1 MRTADHAAA
10 MGSAMSQRLA
20 GRTAL
25 ITGAAQG
32 IGAGIARAM
41 AAQGADLILS
51 DLNEAG
57 VEALAKDLGAIAIGH
72 DVASEDAWRRVADA
86 VQQAFGRLDVLV
98 NNAGIEV
105 VKPVSDTSLADWRRV
120 MGINL
125 DGVFLGCRTMQP
137 LLSAGGAAGASAS
150 VINISSIAG
159 LVGYPNQAAYN
170 TSKAGVRHLTKSLAI
185 EWAHHGFPIRVNSIH
200 PGCIRT
206 PMLEQAV
213 AGWVAEASLPAD
225 GDPWVAIGDLCPL
238 RRVGRVEDIA
248 HGAVYLAS
256 DESAFVTGLELV
268 IDGGWV
274 AR

>member
-1 MRTADHAAA
+1 
-10 MGSAMSQRLA
+10 MGQRLK
-20 GRTAL
+20 GRTAFV
-25 ITGAAQG
+25 TGAAQG
-32 IGAGIARAM
+32 IGAGIARGM
-41 AAQGADLILS
+41 AAEGAELILS
-51 DLNEAG
+51 DLNEDG
-57 VEALAKDLGAIAIGH
+57 VTALAAELGARALPH
-72 DVASEDAWRRVADA
+72 DVASESDWDRAAQLVDS
-86 VQQAFGRLDVLV
+86 AFGRLDVLV

-105 VKPVSDTSLADWRRV
+105 VKPAADTSLADWRRV
-120 MGINL
+120 MSINL
-125 DGVFLGCRTMQP
+125 DGVFVGCRTMQP
-137 LLSAGGAAGASAS
+137 LLALAGGRGASAS

-185 EWAHHGFPIRVNSIH
+185 EWAHHGYPIRVNSIH

-206 PMLEQAV
+206 PMLELAV
-213 AGWVAEASLPAD
+213 QGWVAEGSIPPDDPWATIASL
-225 GDPWVAIGDLCPL
+225 CPMN
-238 RRVGRVEDIA
+238 RVGRVEDIA

>member
-1 MRTADHAAA
+1 
-10 MGSAMSQRLA
+10 MGQRLQ
-20 GRTAL
+20 GRTAFV
-25 ITGAAQG
+25 TGAAQG

-41 AAQGADLILS
+41 AAQGAQLILS

-57 VEALAKDLGAIAIGH
+57 VAALAAELGARAIGH
-72 DVASEDAWRRVADA
+72 DVASEVEWNRAAELVEG
-86 VQQAFGRLDVLV
+86 AFGHLDVLV

-105 VKPVSDTSLADWRRV
+105 VKPASETSLDDWRRV
-120 MGINL
+120 MSVNL
-125 DGVFLGCRTMQP
+125 DGVFVGCRTMQP
-137 LLSAGGAAGASAS
+137 LLNLAGARGASAS

-185 EWAHHGFPIRVNSIH
+185 EWAHHGHPIRVNSIH

-206 PMLEQAV
+206 PMLELAV
-213 AGWVAEASLPAD
+213 KGWIAEGSIPAD
-225 GDPWVAIGDLCPL
+225 ADPWEAIAALCPM

>member
-1 MRTADHAAA
+1 MA
-10 MGSAMSQRLA
+10 RLK

-25 ITGAAQG
+25 VTGAAQG
-32 IGAGIARAM
+32 IGAGIARVM
-41 AAQGADLILS
+41 AAEGATLILT
-51 DLNEAG
+51 DLNGPG
-57 VEALAKDLGAIAIGH
+57 VAALAAELNARALVH
-72 DVASEDAWRRVADA
+72 DVASEDDWARVAET
-86 VQQAFGRLDVLV
+86 VRSAFGRLDVLV

-105 VKPVSDTSLADWRRV
+105 VKPVSETSLADWRRV
-120 MGINL
+120 MSINL
-125 DGVFLGCRTMQP
+125 DGVFLGCRAMQP
-137 LLSAGGAAGASAS
+137 LLAQAGARGASAS

-185 EWAHHGFPIRVNSIH
+185 EWAHHGHAIRVNSIH

-206 PMLEQAV
+206 PMLELAV
-213 AGWVAEASLPAD
+213 AGWVAEGSIPAD
-225 GDPWVAIGDLCPL
+225 ADPWAAIADLCPL